1 MPGSSVANLKL
12 SGHPEQDGQYTDS
25 KAKKGLAVLANPLI
39 FWLRGLDLN
48 QRPLGYE
55 VVNGRVANPLIS

>member
-1 MPGSSVANLKL
+1 MNFSNVIPETPFVAKPL
-12 SGHPEQDGQYTDS
+12 SATSPSPLTHEQYTDS
-25 KAKKGLAVLANPLI
+25 KAKKGLALLANPLI

-55 VVNGRVANPLIS
+55 PL